1 MNKISLLIFLSFL
14 VGEPRQGARNRGKR
28 PAHAGT
34 PLDEMDAG
42 NCIEAFSS
50 EEYILERSNDYS
62 DIVVEYGVVD
72 KLSVVPRNSKLVGR
86 RRFLCCFLHRH
97 LCFRLAEVQSVAE
110 QIYGA

>member
-1 MNKISLLIFLSFL
+1 VACKESLL
-14 VGEPRQGARNRGKR
+14 R
-28 PAHAGT
+28 T

-72 KLSVVPRNSKLVGR
+72 KLSVVPRNSKLDGR